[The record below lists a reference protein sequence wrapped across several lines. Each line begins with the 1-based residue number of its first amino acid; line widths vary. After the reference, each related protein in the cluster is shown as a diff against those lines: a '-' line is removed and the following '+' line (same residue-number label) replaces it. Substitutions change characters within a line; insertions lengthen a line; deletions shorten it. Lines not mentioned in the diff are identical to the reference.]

1 MRFFYNG
8 ISYGPSVNKNQIYS
22 GKQLVEL
29 IVFTIKQLYNEGWD
43 ITKDDIDILSKI
55 DLNNIQFNDIIQ
67 CQEICGADLVP
78 ASLVPASL
86 VPASLVPASLVP
98 ASLVPA
104 SLVPAVVWTDWGQ
117 EGHDDDVLYTP
128 SKL

>member
-86 VPASLVPASLVP
+86 VPA
-98 ASLVPA
+98 
-104 SLVPAVVWTDWGQ
+104 VVWTDWGQ